1 MARVT
6 VEDCLEKI
14 DNRFD
19 LVMVASRRARQLQ
32 TGGKDPLVPN
42 QNDKP
47 TVMAL
52 REIAAGL
59 IGRSI
64 LDEVEVRKSSD
75 EELSELVQADAL
87 LVVLEAMKME
97 HELRA
102 PCAGRVGDLLR
113 QIGDLVAEGEL
124 LLNIEQTIQSGQG
137 LEAKNT
143 QSFSDIPRG
152 HSTSGPAA
160 VRPDLLRLQQRQALT
175 LDASRPEAMAKRHAL
190 GLRSAR
196 ENIADLCDPGS
207 FVEYGALAVAAQRS
221 RRSEDDLQRAAAKL
235 IGVLS

>member
-32 TGGKDPLVPN
+32 TGGRDPLVPN

-87 LVVLEAMKME
+87 RKSRQDLSITEAMD
-97 HELRA
+97 A
-102 PCAGRVGDLLR
+102 DL
-113 QIGDLVAEGEL
+113 
-124 LLNIEQTIQSGQG
+124 IEED
-137 LEAKNT
+137 EAVVTKIK
-143 QSFSDIPRG
+143 SDDDEED
-152 HSTSGPAA
+152 TEVDAAKDDEPAA
-160 VRPDLLRLQQRQALT
+160 D
-175 LDASRPEAMAKRHAL
+175 E
-190 GLRSAR
+190 
-196 ENIADLCDPGS
+196 E
-207 FVEYGALAVAAQRS
+207 
-221 RRSEDDLQRAAAKL
+221 
-235 IGVLS
+235 

>member
-14 DNRFD
+14 NNRFD

-87 LVVLEAMKME
+87 RKSRQDLSITEAMD
-97 HELRA
+97 A
-102 PCAGRVGDLLR
+102 DL
-113 QIGDLVAEGEL
+113 
-124 LLNIEQTIQSGQG
+124 IEEDEEVVTKIKSDDDD
-137 LEAKNT
+137 EETEVDAAK
-143 QSFSDIPRG
+143 DDE
-152 HSTSGPAA
+152 PAA
-160 VRPDLLRLQQRQALT
+160 D
-175 LDASRPEAMAKRHAL
+175 E
-190 GLRSAR
+190 
-196 ENIADLCDPGS
+196 E
-207 FVEYGALAVAAQRS
+207 
-221 RRSEDDLQRAAAKL
+221 
-235 IGVLS
+235 